1 MKMNVLSMTGF
12 AVASASVGA
21 ETLNIEL
28 RAVNHRYLDVNVKT
42 PDEMR
47 TLEPVLRERLAARMK
62 RGKIDC
68 KVSRARNPDAAMPGL
83 RVDVAQ
89 VAALLAADAE
99 IRLQAPK
106 AAPLTVADILRW
118 PGTLVAQDA
127 ANETL
132 TAAVLAVFDTA
143 WDEFIASRTRE
154 GGKLTEVLLQCCD
167 AMETQVARVA
177 PRIPAIHA
185 AYQAKLT
192 NRLQEAGLDPD
203 EERLKQELALFA
215 TRIEISEEVTR
226 LVTHVGEARRV
237 LGAGGA
243 VGKRLDF
250 LAQELHR
257 EANTLG
263 SKSVDAELSQVA
275 LELKVLIEQMRE
287 QIQNLE

>member
-1 MKMNVLSMTGF
+1 MKMNILSMTGF
-12 AVASASVGA
+12 AVASVNAGTD
-21 ETLNIEL
+21 TLNVEL

-42 PDEMR
+42 PDELR
-47 TLEPVLRERLAARMK
+47 PLEPMLRERLMARMK

-68 KVSRARNPDAAMPGL
+68 KVSRTRNLEATPSL
-83 RVDVAQ
+83 RVDAAQ
-89 VAALLAADAE
+89 VAALLAVAGD
-99 IRLQAPK
+99 IRAQTPVAT
-106 AAPLTVADILRW
+106 PLTVADILRW
-118 PGTLVAQDA
+118 PGVLLAQDTA
-127 ANETL
+127 EETL
-132 TAAVLAVFDTA
+132 TVTVLAAFDTA
-143 WDEFIASRTRE
+143 WDEFVASRTRE
-154 GGKLTEVLLQCCD
+154 GGKLAEVLLQCCNAMD
-167 AMETQVARVA
+167 AQVARVA
-177 PRIPAIHA
+177 PRIPVIHA

-192 NRLQEAGLDPD
+192 SRLREAGLDPD

-226 LVTHVGEARRV
+226 LVTHIGEVRRV

-250 LAQELHR
+250 LAQELQR

-263 SKSVDAELSQVA
+263 AKSVDAELSQVA

>member
-12 AVASASVGA
+12 AVASASIGA
-21 ETLNIEL
+21 ETLNVEL

-42 PDEMR
+42 PDELR

-68 KVSRARNPDAAMPGL
+68 KVSRARNPEAAPGL
-83 RVDVAQ
+83 WVDAAQ
-89 VAALLAADAE
+89 VAALLAAADE
-99 IRLQAPK
+99 IRVQAP
-106 AAPLTVADILRW
+106 AAVPLTVADILRW

-127 ANETL
+127 ADETL
-132 TAAVLAVFDTA
+132 TATVLAVFDTA
-143 WDEFIASRTRE
+143 WDEFAASRTRE
-154 GGKLTEVLLQCCD
+154 GGKLMEVLLQCCD
-167 AMETQVARVA
+167 AMEAQVARVA

-263 SKSVDAELSQVA
+263 AKSVDAELSQVA

>member
-21 ETLNIEL
+21 ETLNVEL

-42 PDEMR
+42 PEELR
-47 TLEPVLRERLAARMK
+47 TLEPVLRERLTARMK

-68 KVSRARNPDAAMPGL
+68 KVSRARNPEAAPGL
-83 RVDVAQ
+83 WVDAAQ
-89 VAALLAADAE
+89 VAALLAAADE
-99 IRLQAPK
+99 ISVQAPA

-143 WDEFIASRTRE
+143 WDEFIASRARE

-167 AMETQVARVA
+167 AMEAQVARVA

-192 NRLQEAGLDPD
+192 SRLQEAGLDPD

-237 LGAGGA
+237 LGVGGV

>member
-1 MKMNVLSMTGF
+1 MNILSMTGF
-12 AVASASVGA
+12 AVASTNVGA
-21 ETLNIEL
+21 DTLNVEL

-47 TLEPVLRERLAARMK
+47 ALEPALRERLTTRMK

-68 KVSRARNPDAAMPGL
+68 KVSRARNPEAAPGL
-83 RVDVAQ
+83 RVDAAQ
-89 VAALLAADAE
+89 VAALLAAAND
-99 IRLQAPK
+99 IRSQAVA
-106 AAPLTVADILRW
+106 AAPLTTADILRW
-118 PGTLVAQDA
+118 PGVLVAQDA
-127 ANETL
+127 EDTL
-132 TAAVLAVFDTA
+132 TATVLTAFDAA
-143 WDEFIASRTRE
+143 WGEFIASRARE
-154 GGKLTEVLLQCCD
+154 GSKLMAALLQCCD
-167 AMETQVARVA
+167 AMEAQVARVM

-185 AYQAKLT
+185 AYQAKLVS
-192 NRLQEAGLDPD
+192 RLQEAGLDPD

-215 TRIEISEEVTR
+215 TRIEVSEEVTR
-226 LVTHVGEARRV
+226 LVTHIGEVRRV

-263 SKSVDAELSQVA
+263 AKSVDVELSQVA

>member
-1 MKMNVLSMTGF
+1 MNVLSMTGF
-12 AVASASVGA
+12 AVASANAGA
-21 ETLNIEL
+21 DTLNVEL
-28 RAVNHRYLDVNVKT
+28 RAVNHRYLDANVKT
-42 PDEMR
+42 PDELR
-47 TLEPVLRERLAARMK
+47 ALEPPLRERLTARMK

-68 KVSRARNPDAAMPGL
+68 RVSRGRNLEAAPGL
-83 RVDVAQ
+83 RTDAAQ
-89 VAALLAADAE
+89 VTALLAAAAE
-99 IRLQAPK
+99 VRAQAPE

-118 PGTLVAQDA
+118 PGVLAAQDA
-127 ANETL
+127 AAETL
-132 TAAVLAVFDTA
+132 TTTALAAFDAA
-143 WDEFIASRTRE
+143 WDDFVASRARE
-154 GGKLTEVLLQCCD
+154 GAKLTAVLLQCCD
-167 AMETQVARVA
+167 AIETQVARVA
-177 PRIPAIHA
+177 PRIPEIHA

-192 NRLQEAGLDPD
+192 GRLQEAGLDPD

-226 LVTHVGEARRV
+226 LLAHVGEVRRV

-257 EANTLG
+257 EANTFG
-263 SKSVDAELSQVA
+263 AKSVDAELSQVA

>member
-1 MKMNVLSMTGF
+1 MTGF
-12 AVASASVGA
+12 AAASASVGA

-42 PDEMR
+42 SDELR
-47 TLEPVLRERLAARMK
+47 TLEPVLRERLMARMK

-68 KVSRARNPDAAMPGL
+68 KVSRARNPEATPGL
-83 RVDVAQ
+83 RVDVGQ
-89 VAALLAADAE
+89 VAALLTAAAE
-99 IRLQAPK
+99 IRVQAPA
-106 AAPLTVADILRW
+106 AAPLAVADILRW
-118 PGTLVAQDA
+118 PGVLVAQDA
-127 ANETL
+127 DETL

-143 WDEFIASRTRE
+143 WGEFVASRARE
-154 GGKLTEVLLQCCD
+154 GGKLAEVLLQCCD
-167 AMETQVARVA
+167 GMEAQVARVM

-185 AYQAKLT
+185 AYQAKLAS
-192 NRLQEAGLDPD
+192 RLQEAGLDPD

-215 TRIEISEEVTR
+215 TRIEVSEEVTR
-226 LVTHVGEARRV
+226 LATHIGEVRRV
-237 LGAGGA
+237 LSAGGA

>member
-1 MKMNVLSMTGF
+1 MNVLSMTGF
-12 AVASASVGA
+12 AAASASA
-21 ETLNIEL
+21 RADTLNIEL
-28 RAVNHRYLDVNVKT
+28 RAVNHRYLDAVVKT
-42 PDEMR
+42 PDELRM
-47 TLEPVLRERLAARMK
+47 LEPLLRERLAARMK

-68 KVSRARNPDAAMPGL
+68 KVSRARNPEAAPTL
-83 RVDVAQ
+83 RVDTAQ
-89 VAALLAADAE
+89 VAALLAAADE
-99 IRLQAPK
+99 IRVQVPT
-106 AAPLTVADILRW
+106 AAPLRVADILRW
-118 PGTLVAQDA
+118 PGVLAAQDA
-127 ANETL
+127 AETL
-132 TAAVLAVFDTA
+132 TETALAAFDAA
-143 WDEFIASRTRE
+143 WDDFVASRARE
-154 GGKLTEVLLQCCD
+154 GGKLAAVLLQCCD
-167 AMETQVARVA
+167 AIDAQVARVA

-192 NRLQEAGLDPD
+192 GRLQEAGLDPD

-226 LVTHVGEARRV
+226 LLTHVGEVRRV

-263 SKSVDAELSQVA
+263 AKSVDAELSQVA

>member
-1 MKMNVLSMTGF
+1 MNVLSMTGF
-12 AVASASVGA
+12 AVAATSVGA
-21 ETLNIEL
+21 DTLNIEL

-42 PDEMR
+42 PDELR
-47 TLEPVLRERLAARMK
+47 VLEPMLRERLAARMK

-68 KVSRARNPDAAMPGL
+68 KVSRTRNLEATPGL
-83 RVDVAQ
+83 RVDAAQ
-89 VAALLAADAE
+89 VAALLAAAGE
-99 IRLQAPK
+99 IRAQAPA
-106 AAPLTVADILRW
+106 AAPLTTADILRW
-118 PGTLVAQDA
+118 PGVLVAQDA
-127 ANETL
+127 ADEAL
-132 TAAVLAVFDTA
+132 TATLLSAFDAA
-143 WDEFIASRTRE
+143 WDEFVASRARE
-154 GGKLTEVLLQCCD
+154 GGKLTAVLLQCCD
-167 AMETQVARVA
+167 AMEAQVARVA

-226 LVTHVGEARRV
+226 LTTHVGEVRRV
-237 LGAGGA
+237 LGAGGV

-263 SKSVDAELSQVA
+263 SKSVDVELSQVA